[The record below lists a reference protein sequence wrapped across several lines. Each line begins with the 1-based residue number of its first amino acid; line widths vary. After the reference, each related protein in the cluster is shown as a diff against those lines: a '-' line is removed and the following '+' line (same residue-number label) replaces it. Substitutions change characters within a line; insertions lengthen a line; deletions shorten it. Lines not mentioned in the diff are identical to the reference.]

1 MPTLRNYAL
10 KGLGRIGLRQRL
22 KTSYLSD
29 LYWVRTD
36 PQRVE
41 RRSKEVSF
49 YRSVLNG
56 FRPGDLIFDVGA
68 NVGDKTDIFLRLGAR
83 VLAVEPDKAAQ
94 QVLRQRFLGF
104 RFRQKPVVIVGKA
117 VSDKHAVETMWID
130 GPGSALNTLSQK
142 WVKTIVNDKAR
153 FSNSIDNLEFAQRE
167 RIETISLEELIETH
181 GSPFFIKVDVEGH
194 EPSVL
199 RGIRRPVPYVSFEV
213 NLPEFR
219 VEGLECTDL
228 LARLAADGKFNYAV
242 NCQRGLALDQWLGYR
257 AFSRV
262 LEHCPENTIEVFWT
276 SVPVIQN

>member
-94 QVLRQRFLGF
+94 QVLR
-104 RFRQKPVVIVGKA
+104 
-117 VSDKHAVETMWID
+117 
-130 GPGSALNTLSQK
+130 
-142 WVKTIVNDKAR
+142 
-153 FSNSIDNLEFAQRE
+153 
-167 RIETISLEELIETH
+167 
-181 GSPFFIKVDVEGH
+181 
-194 EPSVL
+194 
-199 RGIRRPVPYVSFEV
+199 
-213 NLPEFR
+213 
-219 VEGLECTDL
+219 
-228 LARLAADGKFNYAV
+228 
-242 NCQRGLALDQWLGYR
+242 
-257 AFSRV
+257 
-262 LEHCPENTIEVFWT
+262 
-276 SVPVIQN
+276 